1 MLTFLFCSVALIFSF
16 RWLRALF
23 CLRWAQRL
31 APLRQPLPKRPRV
44 SVVLAARDEEA
55 RVEQTLRHILAQEH
69 IDLEVIPV
77 SDRARDRTDFIL
89 KQLAVED
96 SRVHP
101 KRINL
106 LPERWLGKCYACHV
120 GASSATGDWILF
132 TDADCWLKP
141 DVIAR
146 AIAIAEKEDVDH
158 VTLTPGVAPQTLLA
172 EAWHIAFLVS
182 LADWFARVNQD
193 KPNGHLGIGAFNLI
207 RTSVYKRFGGY
218 EALRL
223 SVVDDIKLGRLVR
236 RAGGRTRAFIGGGDV
251 ECHWGVTVP
260 SMIKIMEKNF
270 FAALDYRT
278 IHGIFL
284 GGVLSI
290 FWAACIVGPF
300 TGSIFGFCAAGSLVL
315 SAIPAA
321 VVCKRL
327 RWPLRGAAFTPFAV
341 VALFYAVLNS
351 TIVTLRQRGIR
362 WRDTFYPL
370 EMLRAGNVP

>member
-1 MLTFLFCSVALIFSF
+1 MLEFLFCSAALIFSF
-16 RWLRALF
+16 RWLWALF

-31 APLRQPLPKRPRV
+31 APLRQPLANRPRV

-77 SDRARDRTDFIL
+77 SDRARDGTDRIL
-89 KQLAVED
+89 KQLALED

-101 KRINL
+101 KRVNV

-146 AIAIAEKEDVDH
+146 AIAIAERENVDH
-158 VTLTPGVAPQTLLA
+158 VTLTPGVEPQTLAA
-172 EAWHIAFLVS
+172 EAWHIAFLIS
-182 LADWFARVNQD
+182 LSDRFAHVNQD

-207 RTSVYKRFGGY
+207 RTSLYKQFGGY

-236 RAGGRTRAFIGGGDV
+236 RAGGRTRAFIGGDDV

-260 SMIKIMEKNF
+260 SMIKILEKNF

-278 IHGIFL
+278 ILGISL

-290 FWAACIVGPF
+290 FWAVCIIGPF
-300 TGSIFGFCAAGSLVL
+300 TGSIHGFCAAGSLAL

-327 RWPLRGAAFTPFAV
+327 RWPLRGAAFTPVAFVAV
-341 VALFYAVLNS
+341 FYAVLNS

-370 EMLRAGNVP
+370 EMLRAGNVS

>member
-1 MLTFLFCSVALIFSF
+1 MLEFLFCSAALIFSF
-16 RWLRALF
+16 RWLWALF

-31 APLRQPLPKRPRV
+31 APLRQPLANRPRV

-77 SDRARDRTDFIL
+77 SDRARDGTDRIL
-89 KQLAVED
+89 KQLALED

-101 KRINL
+101 KRVNV

-146 AIAIAEKEDVDH
+146 AIAIAERENVDH
-158 VTLTPGVAPQTLLA
+158 VTLTPGVEPQTLAA
-172 EAWHIAFLVS
+172 EAWHIAFLIS
-182 LADWFARVNQD
+182 LADRFAHVNQD

-207 RTSVYKRFGGY
+207 RTSLYKQFGGY

-236 RAGGRTRAFIGGGDV
+236 RAGGRTRAFIGGDDV

-260 SMIKIMEKNF
+260 SMKKSWK
-270 FAALDYRT
+270 RT
-278 IHGIFL
+278 SL
-284 GGVLSI
+284 RRSI
-290 FWAACIVGPF
+290 TGPF
-300 TGSIFGFCAAGSLVL
+300 
-315 SAIPAA
+315 
-321 VVCKRL
+321 R
-327 RWPLRGAAFTPFAV
+327 AFF
-341 VALFYAVLNS
+341 
-351 TIVTLRQRGIR
+351 
-362 WRDTFYPL
+362 L
-370 EMLRAGNVP
+370 EEF

>member
-1 MLTFLFCSVALIFSF
+1 M
-16 RWLRALF
+16 
-23 CLRWAQRL
+23 
-31 APLRQPLPKRPRV
+31 
-44 SVVLAARDEEA
+44 LAARDEEA
-55 RVEQTLRHILAQEH
+55 RVEQTLRHILTQEQ

-77 SDRARDRTDFIL
+77 SDRARDGTDRIL
-89 KQLAVED
+89 KQLALED

-101 KRINL
+101 KRVNA

-146 AIAIAEKEDVDH
+146 AIAIAERENVDH
-158 VTLTPGVAPQTLLA
+158 VTLTPGVEPQTLAA
-172 EAWHIAFLVS
+172 EAWHIAFLIS

-207 RTSVYKRFGGY
+207 RTSLYKEFGGY

-236 RAGGRTRAFIGGGDV
+236 RAGGRTRAFIGGDDV

-260 SMIKIMEKNF
+260 SVIKIMEKNF

-278 IHGIFL
+278 IQGYILPAGDAASRERAL
-284 GGVLSI
+284 GLGYSRSDRRS
-290 FWAACIVGPF
+290 GM
-300 TGSIFGFCAAGSLVL
+300 
-315 SAIPAA
+315 
-321 VVCKRL
+321 R
-327 RWPLRGAAFTPFAV
+327 
-341 VALFYAVLNS
+341 
-351 TIVTLRQRGIR
+351 
-362 WRDTFYPL
+362 
-370 EMLRAGNVP
+370 